1 MSDILQDLF
10 DTIHSRRGDDPE
22 RSYSAKLLSQ
32 GPEKIARKLNEEA
45 AGVLGAAI
53 SETPERVV
61 SESAD
66 VLYHLLVLWAEAG
79 IKPEDVWAELER
91 RAGTSG
97 IDEKNSRST

>member
-1 MSDILQDLF
+1 MSDILQDLY
-10 DTIHSRRGDDPE
+10 DTIHSRRGDDPAQ
-22 RSYSAKLLSQ
+22 SYSAKLLSQ

-45 AGVLGAAI
+45 VEVLVAAI

-91 RAGTSG
+91 RSGTSG